1 MGVRARNST
10 YSSADV
16 GAHAGERGVPIFY
29 ETSHHFGGYVT
40 KFVETLQTTLCK
52 QPERREGAQ
61 PSGRGVRGQRAR
73 GEDRRVAPATT
84 TATGITRTTTKTATG
99 ITTTTTTI
107 RGGRARPV
115 R

>member
-1 MGVRARNST
+1 MGVRTRNST
-10 YSSADV
+10 YSSVDV
-16 GAHAGERGVPIFY
+16 GAHAGERSVPIFY

-52 QPERREGAQ
+52 QPERREGAR

-73 GEDRRVAPATT
+73 GEDRRVAPA
-84 TATGITRTTTKTATG
+84 TKTATG